1 MQFSASFTSING
13 NTEGTIEWNA
23 IDVGSSTLT
32 VSGTNVPL
40 TEGSG
45 EASFEL
51 DGLVVIEF
59 TSGAVPTVEVDP
71 IDFPELPSWHGV
83 LRVVDVGFF
92 P

>member
-13 NTEGTIEWNA
+13 NTEGTIEWDA

-32 VSGTNVPL
+32 VLGDNVPL

-45 EASFEL
+45 KASFEL

-59 TSGAVPTVEVDP
+59 ASGAIPMVELDP
-71 IDFPELPSWHGV
+71 VDFPELPSWHGA
-83 LRVVDVGFF
+83 LGVVDVGFF